1 MAAMT
6 TGTAVGFVQRV
17 RDVVGVIT
25 GKRYASVPVGGRG
38 RFLGFVM
45 DKDFQTDIAVN
56 MDTALS
62 FSTAFACVTTIASDV
77 SKLSLRLM
85 TKAGPVWEEADVS
98 TYSPLLR
105 EPNHYQTR
113 QQFVEAWQLSK
124 QSRGNTYGLLARDGA
139 GNVRAIYILDPLRV
153 RPLVAPNGDVFYG
166 LNSDDLSRLPYDI
179 EAVPASEIIHDRFNC
194 LFHPLVGLSPL
205 YACSLAAAQGLNIQ
219 KNAAKLFANMS
230 RPGGVLTAPGQISD
244 ETANRLKTQWE
255 KNYSGDNVGKIAV
268 LGDDLKFQSLAMN
281 ADDAQMA
288 EMLGLSDQQVA
299 RAFKVP
305 AFLVGI
311 GNAPS
316 YDNVQALWQ
325 QYYSQCLQAQ
335 IEAVETLLDRAM
347 RLDPRVYRTEFDL
360 DDLLRM
366 DSATLAEVE
375 GTLVQRGISAPNE
388 ARRKFGRG
396 PVAGGDTPYLQQQ
409 NFSLAALAKRDSQD
423 DPFKTSGGGA
433 PAAPLSPG
441 PDTSEGQKTAI
452 AQIIKGELVQALDD
466 SSIEFRIQ
474 HSLGVVLSTVQ
485 DLASELAAQK
495 DAIAVLTDRLPGAG
509 ADGEAGEMGPMPKH
523 EWDGTRLRFEQGPD
537 GRLWGQ
543 WVDLKGERGR
553 EGISG
558 VVVQKVNG
566 PGGSGTAAYR
576 HVQSTASDTWTIHHN
591 LGMRPN
597 VTVMN
602 TAGDE
607 VEGDIAYPNANTV
620 VLTFGAAFS
629 GEAYLS

>member
-1 MAAMT
+1 MT
-6 TGTAVGFVQRV
+6 STTVGLVQRV
-17 RDVVGVIT
+17 RDAVSVIV
-25 GKRYASVPVGGRG
+25 GKRALSSVPGRG

-45 DKDFQTDIAVN
+45 DNDFQTDIAIN
-56 MDTALS
+56 ADTALS

-85 TKAGPVWEEADVS
+85 TKVGSVWEETDVS

-105 EPNHYQTR
+105 EPNHFQTR
-113 QQFVEAWQLSK
+113 QQFIETWQLSK

-230 RPGGVLTAPGQISD
+230 RPGGILTAPGEISD
-244 ETANRLKTQWE
+244 ETAERLKTQWE
-255 KNYSGDNVGKIAV
+255 KNYSGNNVGKIAV
-268 LGDDLKFQSLAMN
+268 LGDDLKFQALAMK
-281 ADDAQMA
+281 ADEAQMA

-311 GNAPS
+311 GDAPS

-396 PVAGGDTPYLQQQ
+396 PVAGGETPYLQQQ

-423 DPFKTSGGGA
+423 DPFKTGGSA
-433 PAAPLSPG
+433 PAAALMLEPSSG
-441 PDTSEGQKTAI
+441 KGQKAAIVQAIKAEMATALNDSPVV
-452 AQIIKGELVQALDD
+452 ARLDNALGEVLCTVQALAA
-466 SSIEFRIQ
+466 E
-474 HSLGVVLSTVQ
+474 LVVH
-485 DLASELAAQK
+485 K
-495 DAIAVLTDRLPGAG
+495 DALMALAGRQPEEGAQ
-509 ADGEAGEMGPMPKH
+509 GEPGEMGPMPKH
-523 EWDGTRLRFEQGPD
+523 QWDGTRLRFEQGPD
-537 GRLWGQ
+537 GRPWGP
-543 WVDLKGERGR
+543 WVDLKGERGYQ
-553 EGISG
+553 GISG

-597 VTVMN
+597 VTVIN
-602 TAGDE
+602 SAGDE
-607 VEGDIAYPNANTV
+607 VEGDSDYPNENTV